1 MSLHTESPEHS
12 LPSLGPDRVRE
23 LLARLAEVLGA
34 DRLSTDPA
42 RLARLSVDWAPMSP
56 ILRARLPAGLADVI
70 ATPTAAEQIPEILRV
85 AYELGVP
92 VTARGTGLGNYGQA
106 IPLHGG
112 LLLDISACR
121 AVEEVGGPPEE
132 GWVRAE
138 AGVRLREL
146 DTAVAAHGQ
155 ELRIYPSTKG
165 STLGGFLAGGSGGTG
180 SITYGSN
187 ADGLVTALDVAPCDG
202 SGELI
207 HVDGTATLPFIHA
220 YGITGVLARATI
232 RLAPRRDWVAVWAA
246 APDYRTGTDALR
258 ALLSLDPEP
267 RLASLDEA
275 AVVAALPRDPA
286 LDPAR
291 ASVRAIVAAPAA
303 ATATALLRRAG
314 AEVLDIRAG
323 LVAADR
329 ITALSYNHSTFH
341 LQKRHP
347 DYFHLEVAGTPLW
360 DDPDAVRAVY
370 GDTVLHLELMRERP
384 IGMLMA
390 PYVSPEQVYAGMD
403 ALEAIGVSYHSPHN
417 WMLDRRLDEVRAVV
431 GRTDPRGLL
440 NPGKL
445 TPDGKEARWRP
456 AS

>member
-1 MSLHTESPEHS
+1 MSAG
-12 LPSLGPDRVRE
+12 LPSIGPARTRE
-23 LLARLAEVLGA
+23 LTRRLEPVLGA
-34 DRLSTDPA
+34 DRLSA
-42 RLARLSVDWAPMSP
+42 EESRLERLSVDYAPMSP
-56 ILRARLPAGLADVI
+56 ILDALLPAGRADLI
-70 ATPTAAEQIPEILRV
+70 AIPRHSGQIPEILRV
-85 AYELGVP
+85 AYDLGVP

-112 LLLDISACR
+112 LLLDVSACR
-121 AVEEVGGPPEE
+121 AVEEVGGAGEQ

-138 AGVRLREL
+138 AGVRMREL
-146 DTAVAAHGQ
+146 DTAVAGHDL

-202 SGELI
+202 SGTFL
-207 HVDGTATLPFIHA
+207 HVEGEETVPFIHA
-220 YGITGVLARATI
+220 YGVTGVIARATV

-258 ALLSLDPEP
+258 ALLELDPEP

-275 AVVAALPRDPA
+275 AIVAVLPRDPA
-286 LDPAR
+286 LDRSR
-291 ASVRAIVAAPAA
+291 ASVRAIVDRSVVDE
-303 ATATALLRRAG
+303 ATGLLRRAG
-314 AEVLDIRAG
+314 AEVLDVRPG

-329 ITALSYNHSTFH
+329 ITSLSYNHSTFH

-347 DYFHLEVAGTPLW
+347 GYFHLEVAGTPLW

-390 PYVSPEQVYAGMD
+390 PYRSPEQVYAGMD
-403 ALEAIGVSYHSPHN
+403 ALEAIGMSYHSPHN
-417 WMLDRRLDEVRAVV
+417 WMLDRRLDEARSTAR
-431 GRTDPRGLL
+431 RTDPRGLL
-440 NPGKL
+440 NPGHL

>member
-1 MSLHTESPEHS
+1 MTTGVGTG
-12 LPSLGPDRVRE
+12 LPSIGPARTRE
-23 LLARLAEVLGA
+23 LIDQLSAVIGA

-42 RLARLSVDWAPMSP
+42 RLERLSVDWAHMSP
-56 ILRARLPAGLADVI
+56 ILSAQLPAGRADLI
-70 ATPTAAEQIPEILRV
+70 ATPTSADQIPEILRI
-85 AYELGVP
+85 AYQLEIP
-92 VTARGTGLGNYGQA
+92 VTPRGTGLGNYGQA

-112 LLLDISACR
+112 LLLDVSACR
-121 AVEEVGGPPEE
+121 AVEEIGA

-138 AGVRLREL
+138 AGVRMRDL

-202 SGELI
+202 SGALLHAE
-207 HVDGTATLPFIHA
+207 GEATVPYIHA
-220 YGITGVLARATI
+220 YGITGVIVRATV
-232 RLAPRRDWVAVWAA
+232 RLAPRRDWVAIWAA
-246 APDYRTGTDALR
+246 APDYSAGTEALR
-258 ALLSLDPEP
+258 ALLELDPEP
-267 RLASLDEA
+267 RLASLDEP

-286 LDPAR
+286 LDPGR
-291 ASVRAIVAAPAA
+291 ASVRAIVQAPVVDAA
-303 ATATALLRRAG
+303 ATLLRQAG
-314 AEVLDIRAG
+314 AEVLAVRPG

-329 ITALSYNHSTFH
+329 ITSLSYNHSTFH

-347 DYFHLEVAGTPLW
+347 EYFHLEVAGTPLW
-360 DDPDAVRAVY
+360 DDPDTVRAIY
-370 GDTVLHLELMRERP
+370 PGTVLHLELMRERP

-390 PYVSPEQVYAGMD
+390 PYVSPAQVYAGMD

-417 WMLDRRLDEVRAVV
+417 WMLDRRLDDVRAVV

-445 TPDGKEARWRP
+445 TPDGKDARWRP

>member
-1 MSLHTESPEHS
+1 MTTDIGTG
-12 LPSLGPDRVRE
+12 LPSIGAARTRE
-23 LLARLAEVLGA
+23 LADRLGALIGA

-42 RLARLSVDWAPMSP
+42 KIERLSVDWAHMSP
-56 ILRARLPAGLADVI
+56 ILSAQLPAGRADLI
-70 ATPTAAEQIPEILRV
+70 ATPRAADQIPEILAI
-85 AYELGVP
+85 AYQLEVP
-92 VTARGTGLGNYGQA
+92 VTPRGTGLGNYGQA

-121 AVEEVGGPPEE
+121 AVEEIGA

-138 AGVRLREL
+138 AGVRMREL
-146 DTAVAAHGQ
+146 DTAVAGSDQ

-202 SGELI
+202 SGALI
-207 HVDGTATLPFIHA
+207 HAEGEETVPYIHA
-220 YGITGVLARATI
+220 YGITGVIVRATV
-232 RLAPRRDWVAVWAA
+232 RLAPRRDWVAIWAA
-246 APDYRTGTDALR
+246 APDYATGTEALR
-258 ALLSLDPEP
+258 ALLELDPEP

-291 ASVRAIVAAPAA
+291 ASVRAIVQTHVVDTAA
-303 ATATALLRRAG
+303 ALLRGAG
-314 AEVLDIRAG
+314 AEVLAVRPG

-347 DYFHLEVAGTPLW
+347 EYFHLEVAGTPLW
-360 DDPDAVRAVY
+360 DDPDTVRSIY
-370 GDTVLHLELMRERP
+370 PGTVLHLELMRERP

-390 PYVSPEQVYAGMD
+390 PYVSPEQVYTGMD
-403 ALEAIGVSYHSPHN
+403 ALEEIGVSYHSPHN
-417 WMLDRRLDEVRAVV
+417 WMLDRRLDDVRAVV

-445 TPDGKEARWRP
+445 TSDGKDARWRP

>member
-1 MSLHTESPEHS
+1 MTTDIDTG
-12 LPSLGPDRVRE
+12 LPSIGAARARE
-23 LLARLAEVLGA
+23 LADRLGALIGA

-42 RLARLSVDWAPMSP
+42 KIERLSVDWAHMSP
-56 ILRARLPAGLADVI
+56 ILSAQLPAGRADLI
-70 ATPTAAEQIPEILRV
+70 ATPTSAEQIPEILRV
-85 AYELGVP
+85 AYQLEVP
-92 VTARGTGLGNYGQA
+92 VTPRGTGLGNYGQA

-121 AVEEVGGPPEE
+121 AVEEIGGE
-132 GWVRAE
+132 GDGAWVRAE
-138 AGVRLREL
+138 AGVRMREL

-202 SGELI
+202 SGALI
-207 HVDGTATLPFIHA
+207 HAEGEETVPYIHA
-220 YGITGVLARATI
+220 YGITGVIVRATV
-232 RLAPRRDWVAVWAA
+232 RLAPRRDWVAIWAA
-246 APDYRTGTDALR
+246 APDYPTGTEALR
-258 ALLSLDPEP
+258 ALLELDPEP
-267 RLASLDEA
+267 RLASLDEQ

-291 ASVRAIVAAPAA
+291 ASVRAIVQAHVVDAA
-303 ATATALLRRAG
+303 AALLRGAG
-314 AEVLDIRAG
+314 AEVLAVRPG

-347 DYFHLEVAGTPLW
+347 EYFHLEVAGTPLW
-360 DDPDAVRAVY
+360 DDPDTVRSVY
-370 GDTVLHLELMRERP
+370 PGTVLHLELMRERP

-390 PYVSPEQVYAGMD
+390 PYVSPDQVYTGMD
-403 ALEAIGVSYHSPHN
+403 ALEEIGVSYHSPHN
-417 WMLDRRLDEVRAVV
+417 WMLDRRLDDVRAVV

-445 TPDGKEARWRP
+445 TPDGKDAQWRP